1 MRILVYSH
9 DSFGLGNIRRMLAIC
24 EYLHKTVK
32 DASILIISGS
42 PMLQGFRILQGID
55 YIKLPCLKRSVEGEL
70 DVRFLDIE
78 TAEIVRLRQEL
89 IQSTVASFR
98 PDVVLVD
105 KKPAGLA
112 GELRPA
118 MEWVRRVLPQT
129 HTYLVLR
136 DILDEPGVT
145 IRQWEKS
152 RAYEIADWCY
162 DGVLVLGVRE
172 VFDVCAEYAF
182 PAGLRRKVHFCGYV
196 ARTPPAQPREE
207 MRHAL
212 GAEHGQPLVLVTAG
226 GGEDGY
232 KLLHTYLESLRLA
245 PAPLWRSA
253 VVTGPELPAGQAAQ
267 IRRLAAQAGHV
278 RVIEFTDDMISC
290 MNAADCIVSMGGYNT
305 VCELLTLGKPAVV
318 VPRARPVAEQQ
329 LRAERMAGLG
339 LFRSIP
345 EEQLE
350 PVALR
355 KAVET
360 ELARGADPESPSQ
373 LLDMGA
379 LPRIRAIVQA
389 QVDVPRPALDPFAI
403 PEGVY

>member
-24 EYLHKTVK
+24 EYLHKTVR

-42 PMLQGFRILQGID
+42 PMLQGFRVLQGID

-89 IQSTVASFR
+89 IQSTMASFR

-118 MEWVRRVLPQT
+118 MEWVRRRLPST
-129 HTYLVLR
+129 RTYLVLR
-136 DILDEPGVT
+136 DILDEPEVT
-145 IRQWEKS
+145 IQQWRKS
-152 RAYEIADWCY
+152 GAYETADWCY
-162 DGVLVLGVRE
+162 DGLLVLGARE
-172 VFDVCAEYAF
+172 IFDVCAEYAF
-182 PAGLRRKVHFCGYV
+182 PSALRSKVHFCGYV
-196 ARTPPAQPREE
+196 ARTQRTQPRKET
-207 MRHAL
+207 RLVL
-212 GAEHGQPLVLVTAG
+212 GAKNGERLVLVTTG

-232 KLLHTYLESLRLA
+232 KLLHTYLKSLRLA
-245 PAPLWRSA
+245 PVPDWHSA
-253 VVTGPELPAGQAAQ
+253 VITGPDLPAVQARE
-267 IRRLAAQAGHV
+267 IRDLAEQAGGV
-278 RVIEFTDDMISC
+278 LVIEFTNDMISY
-290 MNAADCIVSMGGYNT
+290 MNAADCVVCMGGYNT
-305 VCELLTLGKPAVV
+305 ICEILTLGKPAVV

-329 LRAERMAGLG
+329 LRATRMAGLG
-339 LFRSIP
+339 LFRALR

-355 KAVET
+355 KAVEA
-360 ELARGADPESPSQ
+360 ELSRGARPASLSTW
-373 LLDMGA
+373 LDMGA
-379 LPRIRAIVQA
+379 LPRIREIVQG
-389 QVDVPRPALDPFAI
+389 RPDL
-403 PEGVY
+403 PEVGLGQTVAAEEVY

>member
-24 EYLHKTVK
+24 EYLHKTVR

-42 PMLQGFRILQGID
+42 PMLQGFRVLQGID

-78 TAEIVRLRQEL
+78 TAEIVRLRKEL
-89 IQSTVASFR
+89 IQSTMASFR

-118 MEWVRRVLPQT
+118 MEWVRRRLPAT
-129 HTYLVLR
+129 RTYLVLR
-136 DILDEPGVT
+136 DILDDPEVT
-145 IRQWEKS
+145 IQQGRKS
-152 RAYEIADWCY
+152 GAYETADWCY
-162 DGVLVLGVRE
+162 DGLLVIGARE
-172 VFDVCAEYAF
+172 IFDVCAEYAF
-182 PAGLRRKVHFCGYV
+182 PSALRGKVHFCGYV
-196 ARTPPAQPREE
+196 ARTRRVRPRKET
-207 MRHAL
+207 RFVL
-212 GAEHGQPLVLVTAG
+212 GAKNDERLVLVTTG

-232 KLLHTYLESLRLA
+232 KLLHTYLKSLRLA
-245 PAPLWRSA
+245 PVPDWRSA
-253 VVTGPELPAGQAAQ
+253 VITGPDLP
-267 IRRLAAQAGHV
+267 AAQAREIRDLAEQAGGV
-278 RVIEFTDDMISC
+278 LVIEFTNDMISY
-290 MNAADCIVSMGGYNT
+290 MNAADCVVCMGGYNT
-305 VCELLTLGKPAVV
+305 ICEILTLGKPAVV

-329 LRAERMAGLG
+329 LRATRMAGLG
-339 LFRSIP
+339 LFRALQ

-355 KAVET
+355 KAVEA
-360 ELARGADPESPSQ
+360 ELSRGTRPTSVST

-379 LPRIRAIVQA
+379 LPRIREIVQGPP
-389 QVDVPRPALDPFAI
+389 DL
-403 PEGVY
+403 PELGLGQTVAAEEVY